1 MNRGTLS
8 GSDDRGK
15 ELQADIDK
23 ALKEWDAANR
33 MFNYAYSQEEVDYA
47 IYSLIA
53 CEKKYSM
60 LLKKAKQLNVEFN
73 QYSQT
78 PNWIERGE

>member
-1 MNRGTLS
+1 MNRKGSSDS
-8 GSDDRGK
+8 GDERK
-15 ELQADIDK
+15 ELQSDIDK

-33 MFNYAYSQEEVDYA
+33 MFNYAYSHEEIDHA

-60 LLKKAKQLNVEFN
+60 LLKKAKLQNIEFN
-73 QYSQT
+73 QFSQT

>member
-1 MNRGTLS
+1 MNQGIS
-8 GSDDRGK
+8 NKSDNERKD
-15 ELQADIDK
+15 LQADIDK
-23 ALKEWDAANR
+23 ALKEWETANR
-33 MFNYAYSQEEVDYA
+33 MFNFALGQEEIDYA

-60 LLKKAKQLNVEFN
+60 LLKKAKVLNMEYN